1 VSARVLIVEDEPLIA
16 ESVAY
21 ALRRERFAVDVAA
34 EGHAALEAARGR
46 TYDLVIL
53 DLTLPDLSGLDV
65 CRRLRA
71 ESAVPIIM
79 LTARGAELD
88 RVVGLEVGADDYV
101 TKPFSA
107 AELVARVRAL
117 LRRREL
123 DRAEAAAGPPLQI
136 GGIRIDPVG
145 HEVRVEARPVHL
157 TPSEFKVLALLA
169 ERPGQVVTRLEIIE
183 RLWGTSHVGAWHT
196 CDVHVSNLR
205 RKLERDPARPERIVT
220 VRGFGYKLVPA

>member
-1 VSARVLIVEDEPLIA
+1 VSARILIVEDEALIA

-21 ALRRERFAVDVAA
+21 ALRREGFEAAVAG
-34 EGHAALEAARGR
+34 EGHAGLEAAASGA
-46 TYDLVIL
+46 YDLVIL
-53 DLTLPDLSGLDV
+53 DLTLPGLSGLDL

-71 ESAVPIIM
+71 ESVIPIIV
-79 LTARGAELD
+79 LTVRGTELD

-107 AELVARVRAL
+107 AELVARVRAV

-123 DRAEAAAGPPLQI
+123 DRAEAAVGALEV
-136 GGIRIDPVG
+136 GGIRIDRATY
-145 HEVRVEARPVHL
+145 EVRVEDKPVHL

-169 ERPGQVVTRLEIIE
+169 ERAGRVVTRREMIE

-205 RKLERDPARPERIVT
+205 RKLEREPARPERIVT
-220 VRGFGYKLVPA
+220 VRGFGYRLVPA